1 MRKLGH
7 DLSPAEFA
15 AKASQVAG
23 VLKALAN
30 PHRLAILCHLAEVGE
45 STVGALTEAIG
56 LSQSA
61 LSQHLARMRQED
73 VVAFRRESQTLWYR
87 IGDPRIADLMAEL
100 YRLYCTPS
108 SRPASETEV
117 SKPCSR

>member
-1 MRKLGH
+1 MRKIEH

-15 AKASQVAG
+15 AKASEVAS

-45 STVGALTEAIG
+45 STVGALTGAIG

-87 IGDPRIADLMAEL
+87 IGDPRIAELMAEL
-100 YRLYCTPS
+100 YRLYCAPS
-108 SRPASETEV
+108 SRPAPETEV
-117 SKPCSR
+117 SNPCSR